1 MRKILVLCLCLIMAM
16 TVVAQAEYTFPLEK
30 TESFSALTNYPVGTE
45 ANPNNRTI
53 FKRLEEAT
61 NVHVEWR
68 TIQSD
73 QWGDK
78 ITLEM
83 SNPKTLP
90 GLVFNAGFDTNALLK
105 YAKHAQS
112 AEGF

>member
-1 MRKILVLCLCLIMAM
+1 MRKISMILALCLCLAM
-16 TVVAQAEYTFPLEK
+16 LASAALADGYTFPLEK
-30 TESFSALTNYPVGTE
+30 TESFTALTNYGVGTE
-45 ANPNNRTI
+45 PDPNKRTI

-73 QWGDK
+73 QWGEK

-90 GLVFNAGFDTNALLK
+90 ELVFNAARRCSSRRPSI
-105 YAKHAQS
+105 A
-112 AEGF
+112 